1 MAAFKIRETRTGLAA
16 ASALWLS
23 LAFSGAPAPAL
34 AGGPAPPVAAIP
46 AGAPGQALRLE
57 IDGRPRIARI
67 DLARTF
73 TLDIDLRPDNGRLT
87 PRGEEEVKRLA
98 KRLAA
103 PGAPA
108 QRWLVVVS
116 NDDYSASGRAGKAG
130 FDRAKAIR
138 DSLVDDK
145 IPEELLVVA
154 GWQSA
159 ADDPGLLSILSTAG
173 HVVIA
178 PVLFAA
184 PEAEVAAGTDR
195 GRAVAFESANS
206 RLTTAKAIL
215 PPPSPAAAAASP
227 PPLVLPA
234 PIPSDAA
241 VAAPPPEKPVA
252 AVEPPPAPD
261 APAAVPTPAAP
272 GPAEAAEDPKP
283 APRASS
289 SGKCPP
295 PPADDIDDYYPGGPL
310 VPCDGAYPRH
320 RK

>member
-1 MAAFKIRETRTGLAA
+1 MAAFKTQGARAGVAA
-16 ASALWLS
+16 AAALWLS
-23 LAFSGAPAPAL
+23 MAMIGAPTPARADASAPTAAVAPA
-34 AGGPAPPVAAIP
+34 ASE
-46 AGAPGQALRLE
+46 GQALRLE

-67 DLARTF
+67 DLSRTF
-73 TLDIDLRPDNGRLT
+73 TVDIDLRPDNGRLT
-87 PRGEEEVKRLA
+87 SRGEEEVKRLA

-108 QRWLVVVS
+108 RRWLVVVS

-145 IPEELLVVA
+145 FPEELIVVA
-154 GWQSA
+154 GWRSS

-173 HVVIA
+173 RVVIA

-184 PEAEVAAGTDR
+184 PEADVAAGTDR

-206 RLTTAKAIL
+206 RLTTAEAIL
-215 PPPSPAAAAASP
+215 PPPSPVAPATP
-227 PPLVLPA
+227 PTVLLA
-234 PIPSDAA
+234 PIPSDAGA
-241 VAAPPPEKPVA
+241 AAPPPEKPVA
-252 AVEPPPAPD
+252 AVEPTPAPD
-261 APAAVPTPAAP
+261 APALAPKPAAP
-272 GPAEAAEDPKP
+272 SPAEVAEDPKP
-283 APRASS
+283 TPRVSS

-295 PPADDIDDYYPGGPL
+295 PPAADDIDDYYPGGPL
-310 VPCDGAYPRH
+310 VPCDGTYPRH